1 MLRLLYK
8 LSSSHHVVAQSC
20 PTFCNPMVCQAP
32 LSMGFSR
39 QKYWSGL
46 PVPSPGDLS
55 SQPRDRTLV
64 SHIAIRFSTI
74 QATRDYSGCL
84 LSIHYLLPWWLS
96 GKESACQSRR
106 HWFDLWVQKIP
117 GEGNG
122 NLLHYS
128 CLASRSK
135 KEARVS
141 RRDIHGLMDG
151 QLIYLKQGPGT
162 FIYSTVCGRWLAG
175 QGGDL
180 YSWGVGVWRLPH
192 GELTSGWLISYQL
205 AEGHPSPVL

>member
-8 LSSSHHVVAQSC
+8 LLLSHHVVAQSC

-39 QKYWSGL
+39 QKYWNGL
-46 PVPSPGDLS
+46 PVHSPGDLS
-55 SQPRDRTLV
+55 SRPRDRTLV

-74 QATRDYSGCL
+74 WATRDYSGCL

-106 HWFDLWVQKIP
+106 HWFNLWVQKIP
-117 GEGNG
+117 GEANG

-128 CLASRSK
+128 CLGNPMDRGTLWAVVSK
-135 KEARVS
+135 SQTQLSNWTHTHIHRTDWNKEVKTR
-141 RRDIHGLMDG
+141 
-151 QLIYLKQGPGT
+151 
-162 FIYSTVCGRWLAG
+162 
-175 QGGDL
+175 
-180 YSWGVGVWRLPH
+180 
-192 GELTSGWLISYQL
+192 
-205 AEGHPSPVL
+205 